1 MGDLKNHQVI
11 VVKGVLFLVL
21 GCLAT
26 AVFLLRS
33 PAITD
38 TILHCIAIWA
48 FCRFYYFTFYVI
60 EKYVDSNYRFSGL
73 WAFLRYILRSR
84 HVRTAVD
91 DVA

>member
-11 VVKGVLFLVL
+11 VVKGVLFLLL

-26 AVFLLRS
+26 TVFLLRS

-38 TILHCIAIWA
+38 TFLHCVAIWA

-84 HVRTAVD
+84 HVRAATD